1 MHSWKVQTQDLELNC
16 GFEDLELQLQC
27 FLLKTPEQEGQTIDL
42 LCENPSAGGPVQ
54 KQRAWPSPVRLG
66 GASSAVFTVTEV
78 STMSGE
84 LKGLAVIE
92 RSRRRTGSGPG
103 GSGTR

>member
-16 GFEDLELQLQC
+16 GFDDLELQLQC

-66 GASSAVFTVTEV
+66 G
-78 STMSGE
+78 
-84 LKGLAVIE
+84 L
-92 RSRRRTGSGPG
+92 
-103 GSGTR
+103 TRPSLL

>member
-54 KQRAWPSPVRLG
+54 KQ
-66 GASSAVFTVTEV
+66 
-78 STMSGE
+78 
-84 LKGLAVIE
+84 
-92 RSRRRTGSGPG
+92 
-103 GSGTR
+103 

>member
-27 FLLKTPEQEGQTIDL
+27 FLLKTPEQEGQTINL

-54 KQRAWPSPVRLG
+54 KQRACQTG
-66 GASSAVFTVTEV
+66 GAYSAVFTVTEV